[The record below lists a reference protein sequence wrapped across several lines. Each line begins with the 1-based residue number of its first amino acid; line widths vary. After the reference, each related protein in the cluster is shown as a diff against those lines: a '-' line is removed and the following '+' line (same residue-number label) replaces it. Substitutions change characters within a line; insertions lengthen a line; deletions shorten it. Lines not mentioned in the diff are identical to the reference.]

1 MVLQVGNYIFVC
13 LVLLASLVQS
23 TGAFAQP
30 AAEGQ
35 VMPEWAKNLQY
46 RAPDGNRYFVGVFS
60 DAPTREEALE
70 RSWLNTLISIAR
82 VEFPFLQTIKQF
94 SVETLAGAEYRRE
107 AALAIERVRFEGVT
121 EAQDKGSP
129 HVVSRVVNGKEVFTA
144 YRLLKWSQGAIKLEV
159 DRLKAEELKTA
170 TPTTTYD
177 SQIGAA
183 GKATGQLKIQTKPT
197 GATILLDGEP
207 LGRSNATFAKVSEGT
222 YKLILQLDGYETIE
236 KQIVIRAAQTQDEEI
251 KFKKLQGVAR
261 IESEPSGALVFVDNV
276 PLGRTPTDVKR
287 EFGTGNI
294 RVELEDY
301 FSETREMSFNHL
313 PSDYNFPLRPKQG
326 KISILSTPS
335 GATIRVNGREVGK
348 TPWLGQMLEGGRHTV
363 RLSLDQFEGWSESVD
378 IKASKSIS
386 LAPTL
391 TAIQIRS
398 FSSNES
404 AFEKESILKTMAP
417 LGKWVSA
424 GVSGLYFVL
433 SMTAQSAADDAYSD
447 YRRAK
452 TPTAAK
458 SARESASEYDSSA
471 SSRKTIA
478 ILSGLVSIGLFV
490 LDWNTEETETA
501 ASTSAFQKG
510 SFWIGL
516 TPQLGNIETPRYAL
530 SFRFD

>member
-1 MVLQVGNYIFVC
+1 
-13 LVLLASLVQS
+13 
-23 TGAFAQP
+23 
-30 AAEGQ
+30 
-35 VMPEWAKNLQY
+35 MPDWAKNLQY
-46 RAPDGNRYFVGVFS
+46 RAPDGNRYFVDVFS

-94 SVETLAGAEYRRE
+94 SVETLSGSEYRRE

-129 HVVSRVVNGKEVFTA
+129 HVVTKVVNGKEVFTA

-159 DRLKAEELKTA
+159 DRLKAEELKSA
-170 TPTTTYD
+170 APTTTYD

-222 YKLILQLDGYETIE
+222 YKLILQLDGYQTVE
-236 KQIVIRAAQTQDEEI
+236 KQIVIRAAQTQEEDI
-251 KFKKLQGVAR
+251 TFKKLQGIAR

-301 FSETREMSFNHL
+301 FSETREMSFSHHT
-313 PSDYNFPLRPKQG
+313 SEHNFSLRPKQG

-348 TPWLGQMLEGGRHTV
+348 TPWLGQMLEGGRH
-363 RLSLDQFEGWSESVD
+363 RIILSFGSFEDWSQDVE

-391 TAIQIRS
+391 RAVRVRS
-398 FSSNES
+398 HSF
-404 AFEKESILKTMAP
+404 KEPSLQKQNLLKRIAP
-417 LGKWVSA
+417 LGKWVS
-424 GVSGLYFVL
+424 SGL
-433 SMTAQSAADDAYSD
+433 A
-447 YRRAK
+447 
-452 TPTAAK
+452 
-458 SARESASEYDSSA
+458 
-471 SSRKTIA
+471 
-478 ILSGLVSIGLFV
+478 LVSLGLSADASRQADNYYSLYKLSPATESENALNWRRLSERRDSETVVYRNMFFAFGAIGIGLIA
-490 LDWNTEETETA
+490 LDWNSDEN
-501 ASTSAFQKG
+501 TSAQLFHRG
-510 SFWIGL
+510 SLGIGL
-516 TPQLGNIETPRYAL
+516 VPDVKRMDHSGYAL
-530 SFRFD
+530 SVSFD

>member
-1 MVLQVGNYIFVC
+1 
-13 LVLLASLVQS
+13 
-23 TGAFAQP
+23 
-30 AAEGQ
+30 
-35 VMPEWAKNLQY
+35 MPDWAKNLQY

-94 SVETLAGAEYRRE
+94 SVETLSGAEYRRE

-129 HVVSRVVNGKEVFTA
+129 HVVSKVLNGKEVFTA
-144 YRLLKWSQGAIKLEV
+144 YRLLKWSQGSIKMEV

-170 TPTTTYD
+170 APTTTYD

-207 LGRSNATFAKVSEGT
+207 LGRSNATFAKVSEGE
-222 YKLILQLDGYETIE
+222 YKLILQLDGYQTVE
-236 KQIVIRAAQTQDEEI
+236 KQIVIRAAQTHEEEI
-251 KFKKLQGVAR
+251 TFKKLQGIAR

-301 FSETREMSFNHL
+301 FSETREMSFNHR
-313 PSDYNFPLRPKQG
+313 PSDHNFSLRPKQG
-326 KISILSTPS
+326 KISVLSTPS

-363 RLSLDQFEGWSESVD
+363 RLSLDQFEEWSQSVD
-378 IKASKSIS
+378 IKASKSVS
-386 LAPTL
+386 LAPSL
-391 TAIQIRS
+391 TAVQVRS

-404 AFEKESILKTMAP
+404 AFEKENPFKKMAP
-417 LGKWVSA
+417 VGKWVSA
-424 GVSGLYFVL
+424 GTSLFSWLLYF
-433 SMTAQSAADDAYSD
+433 SASAAADDAYEKYRETSD
-447 YRRAK
+447 
-452 TPTAAK
+452 PTQVKAARQE
-458 SARESASEYDSSA
+458 ATDLDESAA
-471 SSRKTIA
+471 SRKTFA
-478 ILSGLVSIGLFV
+478 ILSGLVSVGFFA
-490 LDWNTEETETA
+490 LDWNSEQSNS
-501 ASTSAFQKG
+501 ASIQPSFKKG
-510 SFWIGL
+510 TLRIGL
-516 TPQLGNIETPRYAL
+516 LPQVGKLENLHYAL
-530 SFRFD
+530 SLRLD

>member
-1 MVLQVGNYIFVC
+1 MVLQLCNYIFVC
-13 LVLLASLVQS
+13 LVLLASLLQP

-30 AAEGQ
+30 AVEAQ
-35 VMPEWAKNLQY
+35 AMPEWAKNLQY

-70 RSWLNTLISIAR
+70 RSWLNTLISISR

-94 SVETLAGAEYRRE
+94 SVETLAGAEFRRE

-121 EAQDKGSP
+121 EAQDKSSP
-129 HVVSRVVNGKEVFTA
+129 HVASRMVNGKEVFTG

-170 TPTTTYD
+170 APTTTYE

-183 GKATGQLKIQTKPT
+183 GKTTGQLKIQTKPT

-236 KQIVIRAAQTQDEEI
+236 KQIVIRAAQIQEEEI
-251 KFKKLQGVAR
+251 KFKKLQGIAC
-261 IESEPSGALVFVDNV
+261 IESEPSGVLVFVDNV

-294 RVELEDY
+294 RVELEDN

-335 GATIRVNGREVGK
+335 GAIIRVNGREVGK
-348 TPWLGQMLEGGRHTV
+348 TPLLGHMLDGGRQTV
-363 RLSLDQFEGWSESVD
+363 KLSLDQFDEWSQSVD
-378 IKASKSIS
+378 IKASKSLS

-391 TAIQIRS
+391 TAIQLRS
-398 FSSNES
+398 LSSSES
-404 AFEKESILKTMAP
+404 LFEQENILMKVAP
-417 LGKWVSA
+417 IGKWVSV
-424 GVSGLYFVL
+424 GVSGLSLIFSL
-433 SMTAQSAADDAYSD
+433 SAQSAADEAYSD
-447 YRRAK
+447 YRKA
-452 TPTAAK
+452 TSPSGAK
-458 SARESASEYDSSA
+458 SARESAAEYDSSA
-471 SSRKTIA
+471 SSRKTLA
-478 ILSGLVSIGLFV
+478 ILSGLISMSLFSLDWKSDVHDTSQMSQIFNSGSVRIGL
-490 LDWNTEETETA
+490 LPERG
-501 ASTSAFQKG
+501 KK
-510 SFWIGL
+510 GL
-516 TPQLGNIETPRYAL
+516 TRYAV
-530 SFRFD
+530 SVRFD

>member
-1 MVLQVGNYIFVC
+1 MLA
-13 LVLLASLVQS
+13 LLMQP

-35 VMPEWAKNLQY
+35 TMPDWAKNLQY

-121 EAQDKGSP
+121 ESQDKGSP
-129 HVVSRVVNGKEVFTA
+129 HVVAKVVNGKEVFTA

-159 DRLKAEELKTA
+159 DRLKAEELKSA
-170 TPTTTYD
+170 APTTTYD

-207 LGRSNATFAKVSEGT
+207 LGRSNATFAKVSEGN
-222 YKLILQLDGYETIE
+222 YKLILQLDGYQTVE
-236 KQIVIRAAQTQDEEI
+236 KQIVIRAAQTQEEDI
-251 KFKKLQGVAR
+251 TFKKLQGIAR

-301 FSETREMSFNHL
+301 FSETREMTFNHL
-313 PSDYNFPLRPKQG
+313 SVEQKFELRPKQG
-326 KISILSTPS
+326 KISVLSTPS
-335 GATIRVNGREVGK
+335 GASIFVNGKEVGK
-348 TPWLGQMLEGGRHTV
+348 TPWLGQMLEGGHHTV
-363 RLSLDQFEGWSESVD
+363 KLSLDQFEDWSENVD
-378 IKASKSIS
+378 IKASKSVS

-391 TAIQIRS
+391 TAIQLRS
-398 FSSNES
+398 LSSSES
-404 AFEKESILKTMAP
+404 VFEKKNLLKKVAP
-417 LGKWVSA
+417 IGKWVSA
-424 GVSGLYFVL
+424 GVSGLYLIL
-433 SMTAQSAADDAYSD
+433 SISAQSSADEAYSE
-447 YRRAK
+447 YRRAT
-452 TPTAAK
+452 TPSSAK
-458 SARESASEYDSSA
+458 AARESAAGYDSSA
-471 SSRKTIA
+471 LSRKTIA
-478 ILSGLVSIGLFV
+478 IVSGLISIGFFAI
-490 LDWNTEETETA
+490 DWN
-501 ASTSAFQKG
+501 SDRLTSSSVSGLFQRGKIGFEMMPVLG
-510 SFWIGL
+510 SVDQSI
-516 TPQLGNIETPRYAL
+516 YAL
-530 SFRFD
+530 SLKFD